1 MVGDKGDLF
10 FMDVRCFENNPDLNT
25 IESGIYGILYIRKNK
40 IYIGSAANFKRRKKG
55 HLDKLS
61 SNSHGNIYLQNIY
74 NKYGKNELV
83 FVILEKCDKQD
94 LLIVEQKWIDT
105 LNIFDILLN
114 ICKVAGSRMGSI
126 TSEETREKLRISST
140 GRVQTEEARRKISET
155 HKGKKKSPSHVEKM
169 RNIFKGRKR
178 TKEAIQKSNEGH
190 YKKIAMHDLKTD
202 ELLKE
207 FPSIIH
213 AHKYLN
219 KNKSSSISQVA
230 KGKRASAYGYKWK
243 FIE

>member
-1 MVGDKGDLF
+1 
-10 FMDVRCFENNPDLNT
+10 MDVKDLVNNPFMSGNV
-25 IESGIYGILYIRKNK
+25 SGIYGIIYTENYK
-40 IYIGSAANFKRRKKG
+40 IYIGSAVSFNKRKYG
-55 HLDKLS
+55 HFSKLR
-61 SNSHGNIYLQNIY
+61 SNTHENTYLQNIF
-74 NKYGKNELV
+74 NKHGFEKFI
-83 FVILEKCDKQD
+83 FVILEICNKEV
-94 LLIVEQKWIDT
+94 LISTEQKWID
-105 LNIFDILLN
+105 IFNKENKLIN
-114 ICKVAGSRMGSI
+114 VCKIAGSRMGSV
-126 TSEETREKLRISST
+126 TSEETKEKLRISST
-140 GRVQTEEARRKISET
+140 GRVHTEEARRKISET

-169 RNIFKGRKR
+169 RNSLKGRKR

-230 KGKRASAYGYKWK
+230 KGKRASAYGYRWK
-243 FIE
+243 FIKE